1 MTLNKVLKLLSQF
14 MVAGLVYVVY
24 GCMRILPVAAAS
36 WVMGWMVSLIGPWTF
51 WHKRATHNIV
61 LAMPELDDAARSRIL
76 KGMWWNLGRTI
87 GEYPH
92 TATLANSDRVTFEGI
107 EDLAETQETGG
118 FLISAHFS
126 NWEINSCSAIC
137 EKERFVG
144 VFRPFNNP
152 FLNLLLNSRRKLF
165 GKIVAKGFEA
175 AQAIIQTPRRKY
187 FLGMLVDQKLNEGM
201 AVKFFGRL
209 AMTPVSYIKV
219 AQRHDI
225 PIIASHNRRI
235 SGCRF
240 KIAFTKIDVATIRPD
255 LARNSTERQL
265 AIAEAINEMIE
276 GWIRA
281 DPELWLWIHRRWPET
296 DSPEINGEES
306 LEHSE

>member
-14 MVAGLVYVVY
+14 AIAGLVYGVY

-36 WVMGWMVSLIGPWTF
+36 WVMGWVVSLIGPWTF

-92 TATLANSDRVTFEGI
+92 IATLANSDRVTFEGI

-126 NWEINSCSAIC
+126 NWEINSCSAIF

-152 FLNLLLNSRRKLF
+152 FLNLLLNSRRKIF

-175 AQAIIQTPRRKY
+175 APSDHPNTAAKI
-187 FLGMLVDQKLNEGM
+187 F
-201 AVKFFGRL
+201 
-209 AMTPVSYIKV
+209 
-219 AQRHDI
+219 
-225 PIIASHNRRI
+225 
-235 SGCRF
+235 SGHAC
-240 KIAFTKIDVATIRPD
+240 
-255 LARNSTERQL
+255 
-265 AIAEAINEMIE
+265 
-276 GWIRA
+276 
-281 DPELWLWIHRRWPET
+281 
-296 DSPEINGEES
+296 
-306 LEHSE
+306 